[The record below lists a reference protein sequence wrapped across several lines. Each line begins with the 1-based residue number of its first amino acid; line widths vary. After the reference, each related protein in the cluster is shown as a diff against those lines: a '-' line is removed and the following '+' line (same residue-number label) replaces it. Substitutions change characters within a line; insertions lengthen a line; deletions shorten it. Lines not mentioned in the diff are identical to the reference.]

1 MAFTSAG
8 HLVITLDGKFG
19 FFVHFLPSFSFF
31 PVVNFVFF
39 LGMVFTLAGGLIGD
53 LNHYKLSLVLLFFH
67 IHFAGFIT
75 NPSDSDISIFH
86 SF

>member
-1 MAFTSAG
+1 MSFTLAG

-19 FFVHFLPSFSFF
+19 FFVHFLPSFSSF

-39 LGMVFTLAGGLIGD
+39 LGMVFTLAGG

-75 NPSDSDISIFH
+75 NPSDISIIH